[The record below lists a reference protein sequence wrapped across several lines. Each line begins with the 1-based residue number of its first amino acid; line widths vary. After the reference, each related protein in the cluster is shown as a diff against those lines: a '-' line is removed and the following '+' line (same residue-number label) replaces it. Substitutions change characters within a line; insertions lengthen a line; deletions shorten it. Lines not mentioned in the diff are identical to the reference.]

1 MILFI
6 GKFIYFFGKRKKIK
20 KNNFFSKN
28 VGDIKKICT
37 FALAKPRNT
46 ERWVSG

>member
-1 MILFI
+1 M
-6 GKFIYFFGKRKKIK
+6 KKIK
-20 KNNFFSKN
+20 KIIFFEKS

>member
-1 MILFI
+1 MSEN
-6 GKFIYFFGKRKKIK
+6 KKIIFFK
-20 KNNFFSKN
+20 KS
-28 VGDIKKICT
+28 VGDIKKRCT